1 MEERLGAAGRQLANL
16 DPSLQVGSVSVLSHI
31 TSFDPGERVCN
42 TENMVSTERMKLG
55 LVMSKCMG
63 QGHEII

>member
-1 MEERLGAAGRQLANL
+1 M
-16 DPSLQVGSVSVLSHI
+16 SVLSHI
-31 TSFDPGERVCN
+31 ISFDPGERVCN